1 MPSKQVGKYTVG
13 RTLGEGTFGKVKAA
27 VNTETGEHVAIKV
40 IEKEKIQAQELH
52 YQIKKGEATLCHALW
67 PACTPAHACLPACH
81 GVHACLPLPP
91 PSPPPPYRLQR
102 SPS

>member
-1 MPSKQVGKYTVG
+1 
-13 RTLGEGTFGKVKAA
+13 VKAA

-81 GVHACLPLPP
+81 GVHAGPIIPPTTNQSLVVGLTHVIFPLQLLAETPIFF
-91 PSPPPPYRLQR
+91 PSHLFFTL
-102 SPS
+102 S